1 MSLAAR
7 APEARRQLIL
17 DAARDVLR
25 ERGFAGAR
33 VTDIAHRA
41 GTSAG
46 LIVYH
51 FGSLAALLSEAVT
64 RVEEDFYA
72 NLQQALGTA
81 ASPAAKL
88 RYWAYFSAEDGRAL
102 GDWVLWLEIWVQAL
116 RDDTARATREQ
127 LDRRLRDTLTA
138 IIAEGCADTS
148 FTCGDPVATA
158 ARLASL
164 TDGLAVQLALGDPAM
179 DSQRMMDLWLS
190 AAARELGVEVDI
202 FDQVKT

>member
-33 VTDIAHRA
+33 VTDIARRA

-51 FGSLAALLSEAVT
+51 FGSLSALLAEAVT
-64 RVEEDFYA
+64 KVEEDFYA
-72 NLQQALGTA
+72 NLEEALGSG

-88 RYWAYFSAEDGRAL
+88 RYCAVFSAEDGRAL
-102 GDWVLWLEIWVQAL
+102 GDWALWLEIWVQAL
-116 RDDTARATREQ
+116 RDETARTTREQ
-127 LDRRLRDTLTA
+127 LDRRLRATIAA
-138 IIAEGCADTS
+138 IITEGSADGS
-148 FTCGDPVATA
+148 FTCADPEAAA

-164 TDGLAVQLALGDPAM
+164 VDGLAVQLALGDPAM
-179 DSQRMMDLWLS
+179 SSARMMDLWLT
-190 AAARELGVEVDI
+190 AAALELGVAVDI
-202 FDQVKT
+202 FDRVNT

>member
-1 MSLAAR
+1 
-7 APEARRQLIL
+7 LIL
-17 DAARDVLR
+17 DAAREVLR
-25 ERGFAGAR
+25 ERGFGGAR
-33 VTDIAHRA
+33 VTDIARRA

-51 FGSLAALLSEAVT
+51 FGSLSALLAEAVNK
-64 RVEEDFYA
+64 VEEDFYA
-72 NLQQALGTA
+72 NLQRTLGNA

-102 GDWVLWLEIWVQAL
+102 GDWVLWLEIWVQSL

-127 LDRRLRDTLTA
+127 LDRRLRDTLA
-138 IIAEGCADTS
+138 GIIAEGCADTS
-148 FTCGDPVATA
+148 FTCQDPAATA

-164 TDGLAVQLALGDPAM
+164 IDGLAVQLALGDPEM
-179 DSQRMMDLWLS
+179 DSHRMMELWL
-190 AAARELGVEVDI
+190 AAAALELGVEIDI